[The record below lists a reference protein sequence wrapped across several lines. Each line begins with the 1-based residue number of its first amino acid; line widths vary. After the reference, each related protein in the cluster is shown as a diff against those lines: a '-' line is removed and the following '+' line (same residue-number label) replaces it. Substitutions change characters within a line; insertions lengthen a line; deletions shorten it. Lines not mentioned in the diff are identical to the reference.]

1 MDNDIQSAI
10 NPVYSLYEIA
20 MLRKTGQ
27 LQEAYTAIQSYY
39 LEHEEENNC
48 ANLYGWILSDLACA
62 AVNKQDLDG
71 LCRYLE
77 EMCAISMNKD
87 TIPPMEHLAWELLKM
102 LRTFANKN
110 WNDYAVLDILIA
122 PLTAMCYHEGSQ
134 VASLIC
140 FGVCKVKKWMR
151 AGELLKTL
159 TVYLL
164 PKDFLPFKTQ
174 QGKQIMSLAE
184 NCNCKICNWLLLT
197 GNQDE
202 IEKFIPT
209 QRALIEQHPEYT
221 YPTFYLAKMLLK
233 CGRNKEAIC
242 ELKPFAKQKSAE
254 FWVWELLGDAQET
267 DEESLPY
274 YSKALLCRAKEDFL
288 VKLYEKVGLV
298 FARVEQYGVAHAL
311 LAKAVTIRQTLG
323 WRIGYALQE
332 ATRDDWYRENVGN
345 TNYRQ
350 VLEQIAEEA
359 EGYLYGES
367 RAFQGVLKL
376 NAEKGFGFV
385 EHIYIDR
392 RLVRK
397 LKDGTMVK
405 GRAIKSLDKKKN
417 RQGWK
422 AITLQKV

>member
-10 NPVYSLYEIA
+10 NPVYSLYGIA
-20 MLRKTGQ
+20 MLRKAGQ
-27 LQEAYTAIQSYY
+27 LHEAYTAMQSYY
-39 LEHEEENNC
+39 PEHQEENNC
-48 ANLYGWILSDLACA
+48 ANLYAWILSDLACA
-62 AVNKQDLDG
+62 EANKQDLDG

-77 EMCAISMNKD
+77 EMCAISMDKD
-87 TIPPMEHLAWELLKM
+87 TIPPMEQLAWKLLNM
-102 LRTFANKN
+102 LRDLAEKN
-110 WNDYAVLDILIA
+110 WNDYAVLDILIV

-140 FGVCKVKKWMR
+140 SSVCKLKKWTR
-151 AGELLKTL
+151 AGELLRTL
-159 TVYLL
+159 TAYLL
-164 PKDFLPFKTQ
+164 PKDFLPFKTP
-174 QGKQIMSLAE
+174 QGKLIMSLAE

-202 IEKFIPT
+202 IEKFLPA
-209 QRALIEQHPEYT
+209 QRALIEKHPEYT
-221 YPTFYLAKMLLK
+221 YPTFYLAKMLMK

-242 ELKPFAKQKSAE
+242 ELKPFAKQKSGE
-254 FWVWELLGDAQET
+254 FWLWELLGDAQET

-311 LAKAVTIRQTLG
+311 VDKAIAVRRAQG

-332 ATRDDWYRENVGN
+332 ATHADWYRQNGVN
-345 TNYRQ
+345 TNYRK
-350 VLEQIAEEA
+350 VLEQTAEEA

-367 RAFQGVLKL
+367 RAFLGILRL

-417 RQGWK
+417 REGWK
-422 AITLQKV
+422 AITLQKA